1 MSQATGSQTTGQ
13 TSMPQPR
20 VINGSRYLIEGE
32 GHPIVLIH
40 GVGMDLTMWDA
51 LAALLRRSHRVIR
64 YDMLGHGESRKP
76 AGPYRL
82 ADFVAQLSSLAADL
96 GLPAFDLV
104 GFSMGGLIA
113 QAFALSEPDRVRR
126 LVLVNTVFNRTPE
139 ERRAV
144 NARVDEV
151 RSGGYAASV
160 AAAIDRWFTP
170 SFRAGQADVVESVRR
185 HMMNND
191 LDAYAAA
198 YAVFGNADAEL
209 VDRVAAIRQ
218 PSLVITGADDQRS
231 TAFMA
236 RALATCLPAA
246 RLDIIDGQR
255 HLTPL
260 EVPERLAASIDRFL
274 SLPDQQA
281 AQAAS

>member
-1 MSQATGSQTTGQ
+1 MIEATGQ
-13 TSMPQPR
+13 TRLPQNGS
-20 VINGSRYLIEGE
+20 VNGSRYRIEGN
-32 GHPIVLIH
+32 GRPLVLIH

-51 LAALLRRSHRVIR
+51 LAAHLRPSHRIIR
-64 YDMLGHGESRKP
+64 YDMLGHGASQKP

-82 ADFVAQLSSLAADL
+82 ADFTAQLSALTTDL
-96 GLPAFDLV
+96 DLPAFDLV
-104 GFSMGGLIA
+104 GFSMGGLVA
-113 QAFALSEPDRVRR
+113 QAFALRQPELVRR
-126 LVLVNTVFNRTPE
+126 LVLVNTVFNRTAA
-139 ERRAV
+139 ERQAV
-144 NARVDEV
+144 NARVDDV
-151 RSGGYAASV
+151 LKGGYAASV
-160 AAAIDRWFTP
+160 DAAIDRWFTP
-170 SFRAGQADVVESVRR
+170 SFRTRQPEVVAAVQR
-185 HMMNND
+185 HMMTND

-246 RLDIIDGQR
+246 HLEIIPGQR

-260 EVPERLAASIDRFL
+260 EVPEHLAASITRFL

-281 AQAAS
+281 AQATA